1 MAKEDTP
8 TADKTAVKPE
18 LTADQLEEKLKGE
31 TIKPE
36 DSVKQIDDHIAAL
49 DKLAA
54 ELEVQDAL
62 DLENKKKAEE
72 KKAKLSAE
80 IVA

>member
-1 MAKEDTP
+1 M
-8 TADKTAVKPE
+8 
-18 LTADQLEEKLKGE
+18 KGE